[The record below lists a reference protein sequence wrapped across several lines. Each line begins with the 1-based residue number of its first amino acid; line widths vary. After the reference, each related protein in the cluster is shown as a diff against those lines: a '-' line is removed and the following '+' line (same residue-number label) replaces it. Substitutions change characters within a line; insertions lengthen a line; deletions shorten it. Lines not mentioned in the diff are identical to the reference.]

1 MTWSAAG
8 GVLGG
13 ALGAL
18 GNKQRG
24 PSLAQNMSDM
34 GNVFGQNSALTAN
47 AGYRD
52 LGPASY
58 YPGNTYAGLSPQ
70 TQQALQQLMGG
81 ANSPAL
87 GAANNYLQ
95 GAASGQYLNSNPANA
110 QLGGMAGPYGMGGY
124 TTVAPQLE
132 QMAGNTAMY
141 GYNMVAP
148 QLSDIAGRAG
158 GYGANP
164 AASGLDYF
172 GSGGELNNNPWLD
185 SMYGAASRSVTDNFR
200 NSIAPSLAS
209 TFSAAGRTGSGASQG
224 AFGQATQSLG
234 NTLGDLGANLYG
246 NAYESGRNRQLSALG
261 TQGSLY
267 NAGIGN
273 QLSALSGLNSAFNQG
288 FANQRGALSD
298 INSAFNQGFSNQMGA
313 LGQLSANH
321 NLERGLQNSA
331 AGMAPAMNAA
341 NITALQAALQGG
353 QVLDADAQARIDADR
368 ARFDFSQQA
377 PRDYYSNLS
386 GLYSGVQPARI
397 QGQQPQPYNTLAGG
411 LGGALVGSRIAG
423 LFGQGSPTQ
432 IAQGFQSYQ
441 SPQNQ
446 FLFGPQW

>member
-18 GNKQRG
+18 GNKQKG
-24 PSLAQNMSDM
+24 PSLAENMSDM
-34 GNVFGQNSALTAN
+34 GSVFGQNSALTAN

-70 TQQALQQLMGG
+70 TQQALQQLIGG

-95 GAASGQYLNSNPANA
+95 GAASGQYLHSNPANA
-110 QLGGMAGPYGMGGY
+110 GLA
-124 TTVAPQLE
+124 
-132 QMAGNTAMY
+132 
-141 GYNMVAP
+141 
-148 QLSDIAGRAG
+148 DIAGGAG
-158 GYGANP
+158 GYYANP
-164 AASGLDYF
+164 ARSGLEYF
-172 GSGGELNNNPWLD
+172 SGGGELNNNPWLD
-185 SMYGAASRSVTDNFR
+185 SMYGAASRSIVDNFR

-209 TFSAAGRTGSGASQG
+209 TFSAAGRTGSGAAQG

-261 TQGSLY
+261 TQG
-267 NAGIGN
+267 NFFNTGIGN
-273 QLSALSGLNSAFNQG
+273 QLSAL
-288 FANQRGALSD
+288 
-298 INSAFNQGFSNQMGA
+298 GA
-313 LGQLSANH
+313 LGDNFSR
-321 NLERGLQNSA
+321 ERVLQQGA
-331 AGMAPAMNAA
+331 AGMAPQLNAA

-377 PRDYYSNLS
+377 PRDFYSNLS

-411 LGGALVGSRIAG
+411 LGGALVGSRIGG

-432 IAQGFQSYQ
+432 VAQSFQSYQ
-441 SPQNQ
+441 SPQDQ

>member
-18 GNKQRG
+18 GNKQKG
-24 PSLAQNMSDM
+24 PSLAENMSDM
-34 GNVFGQNSALTAN
+34 GSVFGQNSALTAN

-70 TQQALQQLMGG
+70 TQQAIQQLIGG

-95 GAASGQYLNSNPANA
+95 GAASGQYLYSNPANEG
-110 QLGGMAGPYGMGGY
+110 L
-124 TTVAPQLE
+124 V
-132 QMAGNTAMY
+132 
-141 GYNMVAP
+141 
-148 QLSDIAGRAG
+148 DIAGGAG
-158 GYGANP
+158 SYYANP
-164 AASGLDYF
+164 SRSGLEYF
-172 GSGGELNNNPWLD
+172 GSGGELGGNPYLD
-185 SMYGAASRSVTDNFR
+185 SMYGAASRGVVDNFR

-261 TQGSLY
+261 TQGNFF

-273 QLSALSGLNSAFNQG
+273 QLSAL
-288 FANQRGALSD
+288 
-298 INSAFNQGFSNQMGA
+298 GA
-313 LGQLSANH
+313 LGDNYSR
-321 NLERGLQNSA
+321 ERSLQNAA
-331 AGMAPAMNAA
+331 AGQAPAMNAA

-368 ARFDFSQQA
+368 ARFDFNQQA

-411 LGGALVGSRIAG
+411 LGGALVGSRIGG

>member
-18 GNKQRG
+18 GNKQKG
-24 PSLAQNMSDM
+24 PSLAENMADM
-34 GNVFGQNSALTAN
+34 GSVFGQNSALTAN

-70 TQQALQQLMGG
+70 TQQALQQLIGG

-95 GAASGQYLNSNPANA
+95 GAASGQYLSSNPANA
-110 QLGGMAGPYGMGGY
+110 QLGGMAGSYGMGGY

-132 QMAGNTAMY
+132 QMAGNTAMS

-148 QLSDIAGRAG
+148 QLSDIAGRSG

-273 QLSALSGLNSAFNQG
+273 QLTALSGLNSSFNQG
-288 FANQRGALSD
+288 FN
-298 INSAFNQGFSNQMGA
+298 NQMGA
-313 LGQLSANH
+313 LDRISGNY
-321 NLERGLQNSA
+321 NTERGLQNAA
-331 AGMAPAMNAA
+331 AGMAPSMNAA

-377 PRDYYSNLS
+377 PRDFYSNLS

-411 LGGALVGSRIAG
+411 LGGALVGSRIGG

>member
-18 GNKQRG
+18 GNRQKG
-24 PSLAQNMSDM
+24 PSLAENMVDM
-34 GNVFGQNSALTAN
+34 GSVFGQNSALTAN

-70 TQQALQQLMGG
+70 TQQALQQLIGG
-81 ANSPAL
+81 ANSPTL
-87 GAANNYLQ
+87 NAANSYLQ
-95 GAASGQYLNSNPANA
+95 GAANGQYLHSNPANA
-110 QLGGMAGPYGMGGY
+110 GLA
-124 TTVAPQLE
+124 
-132 QMAGNTAMY
+132 
-141 GYNMVAP
+141 
-148 QLSDIAGRAG
+148 DIAGGAG
-158 GYGANP
+158 GYYANP
-164 AASGLDYF
+164 ARSGLEYF
-172 GSGGELNNNPWLD
+172 GSGGELGGNPYLD
-185 SMYGAASRSVTDNFR
+185 SMYGAASRGVVDNFR

-261 TQGSLY
+261 TQGNFF

-273 QLSALSGLNSAFNQG
+273 QLSAL
-288 FANQRGALSD
+288 
-298 INSAFNQGFSNQMGA
+298 GA
-313 LGQLSANH
+313 LGDNYSR
-321 NLERGLQNSA
+321 ERSLQNAA
-331 AGMAPAMNAA
+331 AGQAPALNAA

-411 LGGALVGSRIAG
+411 LGGALVGSRIGG

>member
-18 GNKQRG
+18 GNKQGG
-24 PSLAQNMSDM
+24 PSLAQNMADM
-34 GNVFGQNSALTAN
+34 GSIFGQNSALTAN

-70 TQQALQQLMGG
+70 TQQALQQLIGG

-87 GAANNYLQ
+87 GAANSYLQ
-95 GAASGQYLNSNPANA
+95 GAAGGQYLHSNPANA
-110 QLGGMAGPYGMGGY
+110 GL
-124 TTVAPQLE
+124 V
-132 QMAGNTAMY
+132 
-141 GYNMVAP
+141 
-148 QLSDIAGRAG
+148 DIAGGAG
-158 GYGANP
+158 SYYANP
-164 AASGLDYF
+164 SRSGLEYF
-172 GSGGELNNNPWLD
+172 GSGGELGGNPYLD
-185 SMYGAASRSVTDNFR
+185 SMYGAASRGVVDNFR

-261 TQGSLY
+261 TQGNLF

-273 QLSALSGLNSAFNQG
+273 QLSAL
-288 FANQRGALSD
+288 
-298 INSAFNQGFSNQMGA
+298 GA
-313 LGQLSANH
+313 LGDNYSR
-321 NLERGLQNSA
+321 ERSLQNAA
-331 AGMAPAMNAA
+331 AGQAPALNAA

-377 PRDYYSNLS
+377 PRDFYSNLS

-411 LGGALVGSRIAG
+411 LGGALVGSRIGG

>member
-18 GNKQRG
+18 GNKQGG

-34 GNVFGQNSALTAN
+34 GSVFGQNSALTAN

-70 TQQALQQLMGG
+70 TQQALQQLIGG

-95 GAASGQYLNSNPANA
+95 GAASGQYLHSNPANEG
-110 QLGGMAGPYGMGGY
+110 L
-124 TTVAPQLE
+124 V
-132 QMAGNTAMY
+132 
-141 GYNMVAP
+141 
-148 QLSDIAGRAG
+148 DIAGGAG
-158 GYGANP
+158 SYYANP
-164 AASGLDYF
+164 SRSGLEYF
-172 GSGGELNNNPWLD
+172 GSGGELGGNPYLD
-185 SMYGAASRSVTDNFR
+185 SMYGAASRGVVDNFR

-209 TFSAAGRTGSGASQG
+209 TFSAAGRTGSGAAQG

-261 TQGSLY
+261 TQGNFF

-273 QLSALSGLNSAFNQG
+273 QLSAL
-288 FANQRGALSD
+288 
-298 INSAFNQGFSNQMGA
+298 GA
-313 LGQLSANH
+313 LGDNYSR
-321 NLERGLQNSA
+321 ERSLQNAA
-331 AGMAPAMNAA
+331 AGQAPAMNAA

-377 PRDYYSNLS
+377 PRDFYSNLS

-411 LGGALVGSRIAG
+411 LGGALVGSRIGG